1 MVGPTYPFSLY
12 NRRVGKCERT
22 DGCGG
27 ARAGARSRIHRGML
41 KGITARTRCIPGD
54 AARVEVEGKGGKHLL
69 SPSLKC
75 FRVAGTKT
83 RLFIRRGARRRR
95 ARRPRPISIASQ
107 FIDRMRSSNFS
118 RC

>member
-1 MVGPTYPFSLY
+1 M
-12 NRRVGKCERT
+12 
-22 DGCGG
+22 D
-27 ARAGARSRIHRGML
+27 AGAREQAHVRASIVECSKESRRALGAYPETL
-41 KGITARTRCIPGD
+41 LGWRWK
-54 AARVEVEGKGGKHLL
+54 GKGGKHLL